1 MDYTDFNLQELLD
14 QTCATFALPARE
26 KNLELACHVYPD
38 VPENLAGDPV
48 RLRQIVTNLIGN
60 ALKFTERGEVAVRV
74 TRENEC
80 PSEGVDAVTL
90 HFAISDTGIGIPPD
104 KQAAVF
110 RAFEQADNSTTRKFG
125 GTGLGLSI
133 CSKLVELMGGRI
145 WLESEPGKRPWT
157 GSTAKPS
164 T

>member
-1 MDYTDFNLQELLD
+1 
-14 QTCATFALPARE
+14 
-26 KNLELACHVYPD
+26 
-38 VPENLAGDPV
+38 
-48 RLRQIVTNLIGN
+48 
-60 ALKFTERGEVAVRV
+60 
-74 TRENEC
+74 
-80 PSEGVDAVTL
+80 L